1 MQEQHELLLERARLH
16 AGQHE
21 NGSYEQYGHSNGHS
35 HAGPSGEDAEE
46 DPILLHVLEAA
57 SRWEAVAL
65 AGKCR
70 TTRRLARCSSS
81 MGNTTSP
88 FQRASHAAY
97 GPSRPH
103 SVSERT

>member
-46 DPILLHVLEAA
+46 DPILLHVREAA
-57 SRWEAVAL
+57 SCPHVSSTLGGAGWGPVHARIAACASADGAQRRRHAGSRW
-65 AGKCR
+65 R
-70 TTRRLARCSSS
+70 
-81 MGNTTSP
+81 
-88 FQRASHAAY
+88 
-97 GPSRPH
+97 
-103 SVSERT
+103 